1 MGKKTKTG
9 KQRKDKF
16 YQLAKETGFRSRA
29 AFKLI
34 QLNRKFEFLQRSQVL
49 IDLCAAPGGWMQVAK
64 QNMPVNSIV
73 VGVDLFPIKSV
84 PGCISIVGDITT
96 DKCRSDLG
104 KELQTWKADC
114 VLHDGAPNVGQN
126 WIHDAYQQACLTL
139 SALKLA
145 THFLKQGGWFVT
157 KVFRSKD
164 YNPLLWVLKQLF
176 RKVHATKPQAS
187 RNESAEIFVVC
198 QYYFAP
204 AKLDGRFLDP
214 RYVFKELDMEP
225 ANKINLLHP
234 DKQKKLKAEGYSE
247 LRGVFHTVPAAD
259 FITAEDPLSVLQVIS
274 AIDLNDPEV
283 ANHPTTTP
291 EIKECCKDIKVLG
304 RKDLRALITWAKGLK
319 NTLFK
324 EDTKEDIKDEVE
336 GDEEVG
342 QIEMS
347 DEEKE
352 LEEMEKLINELE
364 DEELKALKRKKKR
377 ANRER
382 TKLQEKLNL
391 KMIHKSD
398 DGPVEE
404 DTQEPLFNLDQISSR
419 EALEN
424 VDEQTPDVLAESQ
437 DENSDDDS
445 DRGFRSTYVPYKKES
460 GMLDDSGKFYAGSSD
475 EMEEKEEESDAESSV
490 DELAMDSEEDSG
502 VDTSKKKKK
511 KKQVRFANNEGNTD
525 EEDDDEDSD
534 LFDDDLENHPLLR
547 DLDTR
552 DAETR
557 RLHKAQLWFEKDSF
571 KGLEKDEDE
580 EFELEQMAASLQKK
594 GAQVTGGKTEKTK
607 TPKNKKAK
615 EIKKPVMKPEE
626 SNLVAVKNED
636 GESTENGA
644 IMGDDSSSDDSDDSS
659 GSEYEFDAPSLKKKK
674 RNLEEGEFEIVPK
687 EKRKKIKL
695 NERELALGAMMV
707 ASKKTKRDLVDEGW
721 NRYAFNDENLPDWF
735 VEDEQKHMKKE
746 APVPQELEQEYKK
759 KFNELN
765 IRPIKKVI
773 EAKARKKK
781 RMQRRL
787 EKAKKKLEGMMDN
800 PDVSE
805 KEKIRQVKK
814 LYKKEP
820 KKEVTY
826 IVGRKSTAAKR
837 MRRPPGVKGRFKVV
851 DPRMKKDMRATR
863 AKESKMKKSGRM
875 KKGGNVKKGGKTKKR

>member
-419 EALEN
+419 EVCSRHFSHITPGRGRFGKIRFWSYWYNFLLIYEQALEN

-460 GMLDDSGKFYAGSSD
+460 GMLDDSGK
-475 EMEEKEEESDAESSV
+475 
-490 DELAMDSEEDSG
+490 
-502 VDTSKKKKK
+502 
-511 KKQVRFANNEGNTD
+511 
-525 EEDDDEDSD
+525 
-534 LFDDDLENHPLLR
+534 
-547 DLDTR
+547 
-552 DAETR
+552 
-557 RLHKAQLWFEKDSF
+557 
-571 KGLEKDEDE
+571 
-580 EFELEQMAASLQKK
+580 
-594 GAQVTGGKTEKTK
+594 
-607 TPKNKKAK
+607 
-615 EIKKPVMKPEE
+615 
-626 SNLVAVKNED
+626 
-636 GESTENGA
+636 
-644 IMGDDSSSDDSDDSS
+644 
-659 GSEYEFDAPSLKKKK
+659 
-674 RNLEEGEFEIVPK
+674 
-687 EKRKKIKL
+687 
-695 NERELALGAMMV
+695 
-707 ASKKTKRDLVDEGW
+707 DLVDEGW

-875 KKGGNVKKGGKTKKR
+875 KKGGNVKKRRKDEETVDDFSLFFNAADDLCKISTNFKMTVIDFESRKLRLILHLSFLTP